1 MAQQAYQSRELAR
14 LGYTVTILKQK
25 KSWGLDTY
33 GIVSFRLPQEVSLWE
48 VDQVKKLGVKI
59 LTNTK
64 VGKDIIVSELMNSFD
79 VIVLAIG
86 MSSVPNLNIEGK
98 I

>member
-1 MAQQAYQSRELAR
+1 M
-14 LGYTVTILKQK
+14 
-25 KSWGLDTY
+25 
-33 GIVSFRLPQEVSLWE
+33 PQEVSLWE

-86 MSSVPNLNIEGK
+86 MSSVPNLNIEGENLKEYMMQSNLLK
-98 I
+98 IQKVKSPLVGS